1 MPLPTGVVTFL
12 LTDIEGSTR
21 LPRLWEVVADHEVA
35 PGEGIVESDQVRA
48 VRKVPLPPANPV
60 DYARFSVMC
69 AQAAFPDAADAIEFS
84 QWTESWLA
92 GLDNSGV
99 AARAMADAMESA
111 SDRGSGVAQH
121 EQLMAANAA
130 RAAMHAA
137 RTAWLSGRARDEE
150 IARCAELAADAV
162 DLALHRTDLDLAE
175 LAERALKMPL
185 APALSLR

>member
-1 MPLPTGVVTFL
+1 
-12 LTDIEGSTR
+12 
-21 LPRLWEVVADHEVA
+21 
-35 PGEGIVESDQVRA
+35 
-48 VRKVPLPPANPV
+48 
-60 DYARFSVMC
+60 MC

-150 IARCAELAADAV
+150 IARCAELAAEAV
-162 DLALHRTDLDLAE
+162 DMALRLANFDAAE
-175 LAERALKMPL
+175 LAERAVKSP
-185 APALSLR
+185 AAALSIR